1 MQFQLK
7 HLLIATTII
16 AATLAISPALTI
28 FLFFL
33 LALFLLVNLIV
44 PQRRFH
50 KDADL
55 QKHACHQIFSPTIG
69 LAVCTVLFLFSIGL
83 PIIQEFVYLSTDW
96 YLQLWLAPQF
106 LCYIASLLLLSFVRF
121 DSHDRYEFRVIVTIY
136 YIVFIPVTLL
146 GVFIWHILSTETL
159 ILGN

>member
-55 QKHACHQIFSPTIG
+55 QKHNGHQIFSPTIG
-69 LAVCTVLFLFSIGL
+69 LVVCTVLFLFSIGL

-96 YLQLWLAPQF
+96 YLQLWLVPQF

-121 DSHDRYEFRVIVTIY
+121 DSHDRYEFRVIVTIF

-146 GVFIWHILSTETL
+146 GVFIWGILSTETL